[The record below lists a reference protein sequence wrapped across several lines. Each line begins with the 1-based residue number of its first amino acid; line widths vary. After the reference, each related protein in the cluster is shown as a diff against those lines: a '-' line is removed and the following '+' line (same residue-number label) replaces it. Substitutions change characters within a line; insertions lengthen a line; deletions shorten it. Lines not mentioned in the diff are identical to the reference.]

1 MGHQD
6 ESLIDK
12 VKNALG
18 MGDDEAHD
26 RHDHAGEAHD
36 RHDHAGE
43 AHDHHDHAGEAH
55 HADSHP
61 SQRSG
66 EGATDEGSGLGR
78 NPGPVGS
85 AEYEGGATPTDIAAP
100 DRDADGT
107 LDTTREDAVA
117 TEHGG
122 AYGHDDTPMPTSAA
136 WDRGEA
142 PPEASGLGD
151 DDELGD
157 RRDRGA

>member
-6 ESLIDK
+6 ESFVDK

-18 MGDDEAHD
+18 MGGDEARDH
-26 RHDHAGEAHD
+26 HDHADAT
-36 RHDHAGE
+36 HDH
-43 AHDHHDHAGEAH
+43 HDHHDHADATH
-55 HADSHP
+55 DHHDHADS
-61 SQRSG
+61 SRSPG
-66 EGATDEGSGLGR
+66 TERGSADEQSGLGR

-85 AEYEGGATPTDIAAP
+85 AEYEGGATPANIAAP
-100 DRDADGT
+100 DRDVDGT

-122 AYGHDDTPMPTSAA
+122 AYGHDETPMPTSGA

-142 PPEASGLGD
+142 PPEGSGLEA

-157 RRDRGA
+157 RRDRGL

>member
-6 ESLIDK
+6 ESLMDK

-18 MGDDEAHD
+18 MGDDEAQDHHD
-26 RHDHAGEAHD
+26 HDHDHA
-36 RHDHAGE
+36 
-43 AHDHHDHAGEAH
+43 AHDHHADPTRSRATDREA
-55 HADSHP
+55 S
-61 SQRSG
+61 
-66 EGATDEGSGLGR
+66 DEGSGGLGR

-85 AEYEGGATPTDIAAP
+85 AEYEGGATPADIAGP

-107 LDTTREDAVA
+107 LDTTREDAVS

-142 PPEASGLGD
+142 PPEGSGLEG

-157 RRDRGA
+157 RRGRGL